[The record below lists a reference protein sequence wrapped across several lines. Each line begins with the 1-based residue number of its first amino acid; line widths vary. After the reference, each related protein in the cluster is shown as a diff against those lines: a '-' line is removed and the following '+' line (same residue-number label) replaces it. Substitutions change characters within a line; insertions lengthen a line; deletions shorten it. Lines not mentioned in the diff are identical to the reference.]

1 MNFSSARITLV
12 SCLMAL
18 GVVTPITGGAQ
29 NVRRAELFSDWTR
42 PVFPVAEYSERLAR
56 AMGALA
62 GGEVMLVP
70 SGEGTSS
77 GENFRQLDDFEY
89 FSGLEVPRSLL
100 LIDPVAQRTTMFT
113 PARDPRFDNPGRP
126 NDFPGRILAADPAL
140 KAMSGVDEV
149 LPDDSLADRLQA
161 IQRRGARVLV
171 NLGAANRNI
180 GGRIATFGT
189 MTAGETLA
197 RALGERW
204 PGLTI
209 GNGYDV
215 MARLR
220 MVKSAREIDLM
231 RRTARITAEA
241 IAKGA
246 QRVRP
251 GVDERTLTGAFIADC
266 MAAGAQGVPF
276 TPIIKSGANSLWPWR
291 ILGAHYDRRNRT
303 MAAGELVIYDVGCEL
318 DHYVSDVGRTFP
330 VNGTFTPRQRELI
343 DMVKRISDAVIAAAR
358 PGATL
363 ADLQRAAERTIPE
376 KERAHMQAP
385 LYFGHHLG
393 LDSGDPSLPD
403 VVLAPGMIFTIE
415 PWYYNHTERV
425 AVFIE
430 DEILITAT
438 GAENLT
444 AALPRDAAGLEK
456 LRQQR

>member
-1 MNFSSARITLV
+1 MKLHSAHFSTALLLILACAATSAT
-12 SCLMAL
+12 M
-18 GVVTPITGGAQ
+18 GAQ
-29 NVRRAELFSDWTR
+29 AVRRAERFSDWTR
-42 PVFPVAEYSERLAR
+42 PVFSAVEYSERRAR
-56 AMGALA
+56 AMREL
-62 GGEVMLVP
+62 GGDVMLVP
-70 SGEGTSS
+70 GGEGTSG
-77 GENFRQLDDFEY
+77 GETFRQLDDFEY
-89 FSGLEVPRSLL
+89 FAGLEVPRSLL
-100 LIDPVAQRTTMFT
+100 LIDPVEKRTTLFT
-113 PARDPRFDNPGRP
+113 PPRDPRFDNPGRP
-126 NDFPGRILAADPAL
+126 NDFPGRILAGDPAL

-149 LPDDSLADRLQA
+149 LPEDALANRLEM
-161 IQRRGARVLV
+161 IQRRGNRVLV
-171 NLGAANRNI
+171 NLGAANSNI
-180 GGRIATFGT
+180 GGRIPTFGT

-197 RALGERW
+197 RALSERW
-204 PGLTI
+204 QGITV
-209 GNGYDV
+209 GNAYPV

-220 MVKSAREIDLM
+220 MIKSAREIELM
-231 RRTARITAEA
+231 RRTARITADA

-246 QRVRP
+246 KRVRP

-276 TPIIKSGANSLWPWR
+276 TPIIKSGPNSLWPWR
-291 ILGAHYDRRNRT
+291 ILGAHYDRRNRVLAT
-303 MAAGELVIYDVGCEL
+303 GDLVIYDVGCEL

-330 VNGTFTPRQRELI
+330 VGETFTPRQRELI
-343 DMVKRISDAVIAAAR
+343 DMVKRVSDAVIAAAR

-363 ADLQRAAERTIPE
+363 ADLQRAAEQTIPE
-376 KERAHMQAP
+376 RERPHMQAP

-403 VVLAPGMIFTIE
+403 VVLAAGMIFTIE